1 MDLPRIASWAANTP
15 WAISEDKLVAIA
27 MALAVRIQGVGADS
41 SRIASARSKR
51 RQGDQPLQQDL
62 AGNRQRINNS
72 SGTPGGE
79 TRSITILPIY
89 GTICPRMHQLED
101 GSGGIS
107 CERIG
112 LWLQQAANDAKVGGI
127 VLDIDSPGGS
137 AFGVAELAAQ
147 IRAVNATKPVMAI
160 ANHEACSAAWWLA
173 SAAGEVGMTS
183 SAIVGSQGVYMIH
196 QSFAKALE
204 QEGVETTMIQ
214 AGQFKLIGNPFAP
227 LDDTAKAKLQE
238 WVDRTYSKFTADVAS
253 YRGKSEQ
260 YVKEHFGQGWILH
273 SDNARKVGMVDR
285 VGNFD
290 ELVND
295 FASRVLT
302 PVKSNK
308 AAAAS
313 RQRDIEIARAKLAI
327 SENVR

>member
-27 MALAVRIQGVGADS
+27 MAMALRIHGVGADS
-41 SRIASARSKR
+41 NRISAARSKR
-51 RQGDQPLQQDL
+51 RRGDRPVQQDL
-62 AGNRQRINNS
+62 AGNRQRSNS
-72 SGTPGGE
+72 GSGAPPSD
-79 TRSITILPIY
+79 TRTITILPIY

-112 LWLQQAANDAKVGGI
+112 LWLQQAASDAKVAGI

-137 AFGVAELAAQ
+137 VFGVAELAAQ
-147 IRAVNATKPVMAI
+147 IRAVNETKPVLAI

-173 SAAGEVGMTS
+173 SAAGEVGMTA

-204 QEGVETTMIQ
+204 AEGVETTMIQ
-214 AGQFKLIGNPFAP
+214 AGQFKLVGNPFAP
-227 LDDTAKAKLQE
+227 LDDAAKAKLQE
-238 WVDRTYSKFTADVAS
+238 WVDRSYTQFTGAVAA
-253 YRGKSEQ
+253 YRGKTEQ
-260 YVKEHFGQGWILH
+260 YVKENFGQGWILH
-273 SDNARKVGMVDR
+273 SDAARKVGMVDH

-290 ELVND
+290 QLVND

-302 PVKSNK
+302 PIKSNK
-308 AAAAS
+308 AAVAS
-313 RQRDIEIARAKLAI
+313 RQRDIDIAKAKLAL
-327 SENVR
+327 R